1 MDTNTPIPVIL
12 IDDHAVVREGL
23 RAVLEEEPGLRVIAD
38 FANGRDAIAAVAAL
52 QPRVAVLDLKMP
64 GGDPVQTI
72 RGLRAAWPQLEILV
86 FTSFAEDSL
95 VRDVLAAGATGY
107 LLKDALSGDLI
118 AAVRQVAAGL
128 PWLHATVQRQL
139 VARLRGPAD
148 ETVALTARE
157 QSVLE
162 LIAQGLSNKAIARRL
177 ALTEGTVKGYVS
189 QILQKIGI
197 NDRTQAAMYAVRK
210 GLVKL

>member
-1 MDTNTPIPVIL
+1 MIRVLIADDHPVVRQGLRTFLGVQEDIEVVGEAADGAEAVTRAESLVPDVIL
-12 IDDHAVVREGL
+12 
-23 RAVLEEEPGLRVIAD
+23 
-38 FANGRDAIAAVAAL
+38 
-52 QPRVAVLDLKMP
+52 LDLKMP

-72 RGLRAAWPQLEILV
+72 RGLRAAWPGLEILV

-107 LLKDALSGDLI
+107 LLKDALSSDLI

-139 VARLRGPAD
+139 VARLRGPA
-148 ETVALTARE
+148 EEVIALTARE

-177 ALTEGTVKGYVS
+177 SLTEGTVKGYVS
-189 QILQKIGI
+189 QILQKIGTT
-197 NDRTQAAMYAVRK
+197 DRTQAAMYAVRK
-210 GLVKL
+210 GLVQP

>member
-1 MDTNTPIPVIL
+1 MHTEPLPIIL

-23 RAVLEEEPGLRVIAD
+23 RAVLEEEADLRVVAD

-52 QPRVAVLDLKMP
+52 KPRVAVLDLKMP

-72 RGLRAAWPQLEILV
+72 RGLRAAWPELEILV
-86 FTSFAEDSL
+86 FTSFAEDCL
-95 VRDVLAAGATGY
+95 VREVLAAGATGY
-107 LLKDALSGDLI
+107 LLKDALSSDLI

-139 VARLRGPAD
+139 VARLRGPA
-148 ETVALTARE
+148 EEVIALTARE

-177 ALTEGTVKGYVS
+177 SLTEGTVKGYVS
-189 QILQKIGI
+189 QILQKIGTT
-197 NDRTQAAMYAVRK
+197 DRTQAAMYAVRK
-210 GLVKL
+210 GLVQP

>member
-1 MDTNTPIPVIL
+1 MQAEPLSIIL
-12 IDDHAVVREGL
+12 IDDHTVVREGL
-23 RAVLEEEPGLRVIAD
+23 RTVLEEESDLRVAAD

-52 QPRVAVLDLKMP
+52 KPRVAVLDLKMP

-72 RGLRAAWPQLEILV
+72 RGLRAAWPPLEILV
-86 FTSFAEDSL
+86 FTSFAEDAV
-95 VRDVLAAGATGY
+95 VREVLAAGATGY
-107 LLKDALSGDLI
+107 LLKDALSSDLV

-128 PWLHATVQRQL
+128 PWLDATVQRQL

-148 ETVALTARE
+148 GAIVLTARE

-189 QILQKIGI
+189 QILQNIGSG
-197 NDRTQAAMYAVRK
+197 DRTQAAMYAVRK
-210 GLVKL
+210 GLVQP

>member
-1 MDTNTPIPVIL
+1 MHAEPLSIIL

-23 RAVLEEEPGLRVIAD
+23 RAVLEEESDLCVVAD

-52 QPRVAVLDLKMP
+52 KPRVAVLDLKMP

-72 RGLRAAWPQLEILV
+72 RGLRAAWPELEILV
-86 FTSFAEDSL
+86 FTSFAEDSV
-95 VRDVLAAGATGY
+95 VREVLTAGATGY
-107 LLKDALSGDLI
+107 LLKDALSSDLI

-128 PWLHATVQRQL
+128 PWLDATVQRQL

-148 ETVALTARE
+148 DVIVLTARE

-189 QILQKIGI
+189 QILQKIGTG
-197 NDRTQAAMYAVRK
+197 DRTQAAMYAVRK
-210 GLVKL
+210 GLVRP

>member
-1 MDTNTPIPVIL
+1 MGTEFLPIIL

-23 RAVLEEEPGLRVIAD
+23 RAVLEEEADLRVIAD

-52 QPRVAVLDLKMP
+52 KPRVAVLDLKMP

-72 RGLRAAWPQLEILV
+72 RGLRGAWPALEILV

-95 VRDVLAAGATGY
+95 VREVLAAGATGY

-139 VARLRGPAD
+139 VARLRGPLED
-148 ETVALTARE
+148 VIALTARE

-177 ALTEGTVKGYVS
+177 SLSEGTVKGYVS
-189 QILQKIGI
+189 QILQKMGI
-197 NDRTQAAMYAVRK
+197 SDRTQAAMYAVRK
-210 GLVKL
+210 GLVQP